1 MQHYKY
7 LINKSKCKWL
17 NGREIITDQKKSEDC
32 FQEKKSCN
40 NLHLKKREG
49 IILHEQSTQQGTA
62 YIVFK
67 WIIRSKYLPKGQKWR
82 QDLITKKS
90 YNSEKHR
97 KRIHHKQKCHFRNSS
112 KNDSSTTARSKTYQ
126 MNQSSNGFW
135 SDNKNYHSNG
145 C

>member
-7 LINKSKCKWL
+7 LINKSKCKRL
-17 NGREIITDQKKSEDC
+17 NGRKIITDQEKSEDC

-40 NLHLKKREG
+40 NLHLKMREG

-67 WIIRSKYLPKGQKWR
+67 WIIKSKYLPKGQKWR

-135 SDNKNYHSNG
+135 SDNKNHHSNG

>member
-1 MQHYKY
+1 MQVIKRKGNYYWSGKIRRLFSGKKIMQQSPFKEAGRHY
-7 LINKSKCKWL
+7 LAWTI
-17 NGREIITDQKKSEDC
+17 D
-32 FQEKKSCN
+32 
-40 NLHLKKREG
+40 
-49 IILHEQSTQQGTA
+49 STSGTA